1 MLSNHL
7 DEKLKSKLKDEIIG
21 SYDANVQ
28 IQFLEAYANELEDFL
43 REMTLAFSK
52 WKELDRV
59 VTKDQ
64 NTMIVSAYTYG
75 SLQHH
80 LISMKLLVSGYFV
93 PSGNAQRYVLEY
105 IATAILAASEPRLR
119 TMILEGKYTS
129 TNSVR
134 HLLKKSDHLN
144 LDREAVERIRKGIK
158 YYDQLSHPSLL
169 ALGSASVA
177 LDSNQLIL
185 GVHFDEGKRKAYDFE
200 VASRVG
206 IASILTNFLVAVQQV
221 YVP

>member
-1 MLSNHL
+1 
-7 DEKLKSKLKDEIIG
+7 
-21 SYDANVQ
+21 
-28 IQFLEAYANELEDFL
+28 
-43 REMTLAFSK
+43 
-52 WKELDRV
+52 
-59 VTKDQ
+59 
-64 NTMIVSAYTYG
+64 
-75 SLQHH
+75 
-80 LISMKLLVSGYFV
+80 
-93 PSGNAQRYVLEY
+93 
-105 IATAILAASEPRLR
+105 
-119 TMILEGKYTS
+119 
-129 TNSVR
+129 
-134 HLLKKSDHLN
+134 